1 MSMTGN
7 SRIEV
12 ITGPERRRR
21 WSPEE
26 KARIVQETYEPGASV
41 SAVARRHGLAPNQ
54 LLTWRRLASQGALS
68 AVGHGEPVVPA
79 SEVRSLQA
87 QIRELQ
93 RLLGKKTL
101 EAEILKEALELARS
115 KKLLSRAPFSH
126 EDGSR

>member
-26 KARIVQETYEPGASV
+26 KARIVQDTYEPGASV
-41 SAVARRHGLAPNQ
+41 SAVARRPGLAPNQ
-54 LLTWRRLASQGALS
+54 LFTWRRLAAQGALS

-79 SEVRSLQA
+79 AEVRNLRA
-87 QIRELQ
+87 RIRELQ
-93 RLLGKKTL
+93 RLLGEKTS
-101 EAEILKEALELARS
+101 EAEILEGALELARP
-115 KKLLSRAPFSH
+115 KTLLSRAPSLP